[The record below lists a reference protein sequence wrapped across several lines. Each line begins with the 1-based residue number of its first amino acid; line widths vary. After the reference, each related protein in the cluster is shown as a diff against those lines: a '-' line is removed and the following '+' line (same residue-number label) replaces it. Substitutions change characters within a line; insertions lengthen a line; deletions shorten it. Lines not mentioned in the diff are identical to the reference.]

1 MNGLNEILR
10 PKTFEDIVGQ
20 EHILGKGAFLRLAI
34 ENRKIY
40 SMIFYG
46 PPGCGKSSTM
56 ELINTYTDYEV
67 YHFNGAFA
75 SVKEIKKIL
84 EYAKKVKEIKK
95 ILLFVDEIHRFNKKQ
110 QDIFLPGIEAG
121 DYVLIGATTEN
132 PYKMIN
138 EALLSRVRII
148 AFKKLS
154 KENIVTLLRKAS
166 EIQKISLTD
175 EAEEFVSKVSN
186 GDARFA
192 INLYEVLSFIAK
204 SEGKNTIDK
213 SILELYSGE
222 EKYVFNEK
230 EHYNL
235 ASAFIKS
242 IRGSDPD
249 AALYYLARM
258 LEEGEDPRFIAR
270 RLIILASED
279 IGLADPMA
287 LVIAASTAY
296 AVEYVGLPECVL
308 NLSEC
313 VIYLSTAPKS
323 NSATVAI
330 GKAREIAKETKDI
343 KVPRHL
349 LNFPGSGYIYPH
361 DYGGFVRKSYLPKE
375 LSDKIFYF
383 PKSIGKEKRIKEIVE
398 TLWKGVKDYGSV
410 IKTESKKYD
419 D

>member
-1 MNGLNEILR
+1 LSGLNEILR

-20 EHILGKGAFLRLAI
+20 NHILGKGAILRIAI
-34 ENRKIY
+34 EKGELF

-46 PPGCGKSSTM
+46 PPGCGKTSTM
-56 ELINTYTDYEV
+56 ELIKTYTDYEV

-75 SVKEIKKIL
+75 SVSEIKKIL

-110 QDIFLPGIEAG
+110 QDVFLPGVEAG
-121 DYVLIGATTEN
+121 DYILIGATTEN

-138 EALLSRVRII
+138 EALLSRVRVI
-148 AFKKLS
+148 AFKKLTKDDIKILLEKA
-154 KENIVTLLRKAS
+154 KEV
-166 EIQKISLTD
+166 QKISLT
-175 EAEEFVSKVSN
+175 EAVIDFISNVSN

-192 INLYEVLSFIAK
+192 INLYEVLSLIAK
-204 SEGKNTIDK
+204 AEGKDIIDEN
-213 SILELYSGE
+213 ILSLYSGE
-222 EKYVFNEK
+222 EKYVYNDK

-249 AALYYLARM
+249 AALYYMARM
-258 LEEGEDPRFIAR
+258 IEGGEDPRFIAR

-287 LVIAASTAY
+287 LLVATSTAY
-296 AVEYVGLPECVL
+296 AVEYVGLPECLL

-323 NSATVAI
+323 NSSTTAI
-330 GKAREIAKETKDI
+330 GRAMEIAKNTKDV
-343 KVPRHL
+343 KVPRNL
-349 LNFPGSGYIYPH
+349 LNVPNSGYKYPH
-361 DYGGFVRKSYLPKE
+361 EYGGFVKKSYLPKE
-375 LSDKIFYF
+375 LSDSIFYI
-383 PKSIGKEKRIKEIVE
+383 PKSIGKEKKIKEILE
-398 TLWKGVKDYGSV
+398 TLWKGVKDYEGF
-410 IKTESKKYD
+410 TEDKDKKHD
-419 D
+419 S